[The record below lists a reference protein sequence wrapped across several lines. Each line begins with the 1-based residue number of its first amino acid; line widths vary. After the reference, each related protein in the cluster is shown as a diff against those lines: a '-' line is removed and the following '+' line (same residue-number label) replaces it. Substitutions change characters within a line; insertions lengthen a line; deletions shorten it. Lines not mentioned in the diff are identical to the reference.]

1 VKIETNLFFWL
12 APFFLVVT
20 AVYALMSDFEPVG
33 SVCLLLLVG
42 LSGMIA
48 AYLRVTARQM
58 DARPEDDPHGEI
70 EQGAGD
76 QGIFAPWSWWPLVL
90 AFAASICFLG
100 LAVGWWVFYIGA
112 AVSVIALVGW
122 VFEFSRGQHA
132 H

>member
-1 VKIETNLFFWL
+1 MKIETNLFFWL

-100 LAVGWWVFYIGA
+100 LAVGWWVCYIGA
-112 AVSVIALVGW
+112 AVSVIAP
-122 VFEFSRGQHA
+122 FSPIL
-132 H
+132 

>member
-1 VKIETNLFFWL
+1 MKIETNLFFWL

-90 AFAASICFLG
+90 AGALALVFLG
-100 LAVGWWVFYIGA
+100 LAAGTWISFIGGPLVLIAIVGWNYEFYRKNFA
-112 AVSVIALVGW
+112 
-122 VFEFSRGQHA
+122 R
-132 H
+132 